1 MKFYN
6 APVYTEQDLEQID
19 EKDLHF
25 PYTDEDAIYD
35 GKRHQYILTRR
46 YFEKRGHNLDVEID
60 GSDANKVVK
69 FLNYLS
75 MKVYNRVYLHSKTP
89 REALNYIIA
98 VRGINGF
105 SKYEYRETFLEAM
118 YLEGC
123 YLLDNGDISK
133 ISGVDLDT
141 MQNMSIDV
149 IRRQDR
155 DFDKESAGLLV
166 KLGLSYYGRLRVNPV
181 GKGEDW

>member
-1 MKFYN
+1 MNFYT
-6 APVYTEQDLEQID
+6 APVYSDFELEQLD
-19 EKDLHF
+19 EKDIKF
-25 PYTDEDAIYD
+25 PYSDKEAIYD
-35 GKRHQYILTRR
+35 GKRHQYRLTRE
-46 YFEKRGHNLDVEID
+46 YFESRGHNLDVEIEGD
-60 GSDANKVVK
+60 DVNKVER

-75 MKVYNRVYLHSKTP
+75 LKVYNRVYLHSKTP
-89 REALNYIIA
+89 REALNYVIA
-98 VRGINGF
+98 KRGIYGF
-105 SKYEYRETFLEAM
+105 SPYEYRETFLEAM

-181 GKGEDW
+181 GKGVEW